1 MDANLDTAIYET
13 ARSAAFMRSRDQY
26 GDLSNMTFGFP
37 LTVNGTEFQGPE
49 GLYQALKF
57 PHSPETQTAIASQR
71 SGMDAKKA
79 AYQDHNFRP
88 DWEEI
93 KVQAMRYTLAVKLR
107 QHPRRFGEAL
117 EETGG
122 LPIVERSN
130 RDPFWGARPQ
140 GNTLEGVNM
149 LGKLLTELRDTLR
162 ENGGD
167 AARAAAAFTARAPA
181 ELLSVN
187 GRPAP
192 REIPARTGPGE
203 DPRQG
208 GPKAQRPEPKEGPR
222 AQGNQAAQ
230 NGGQQNPV
238 LTDGPAASSAHT
250 GRGRPGWTAQK
261 EKRI

>member
-1 MDANLDTAIYET
+1 MDADLNTAIYET

-187 GRPAP
+187 GRPVP
-192 REIPARTGPGE
+192 REIPARTGPAE
-203 DPRQG
+203 DPARAG
-208 GPKAQRPEPKEGPR
+208 RKSNGPNRRKDHAPR
-222 AQGNQAAQ
+222 ETRTPRTAGN
-230 NGGQQNPV
+230 
-238 LTDGPAASSAHT
+238 
-250 GRGRPGWTAQK
+250 
-261 EKRI
+261 RIQF

>member
-1 MDANLDTAIYET
+1 MDADSDTAIYET

-107 QHPRRFGEAL
+107 QHPQRFGEAL

-162 ENGGD
+162 ENEGD

-187 GRPAP
+187 GRPVP

-203 DPRQG
+203 DPARAG
-208 GPKAQRPEPKEGPR
+208 RKPNGPNQRKDPAPR
-222 AQGNQAAQ
+222 ETRPPRTAGN
-230 NGGQQNPV
+230 
-238 LTDGPAASSAHT
+238 
-250 GRGRPGWTAQK
+250 
-261 EKRI
+261 RIQF